1 MSKTLK
7 SIKLA
12 LGAALIAGGMST
24 VSLPSYAQDAEAKPV
39 TLDDLLQRVKRGRVM
54 ENRENKAREERFKR
68 ERDNQR
74 ALLKEAEDEVAR
86 EEAISDKLEKKFNEN
101 DIRIGDKEQQLADRM
116 GEFGELFGVVRTV
129 AGDTEA
135 QISNSLISSERPGR
149 TVYLRELAARKELP
163 RIEELERLWSGLHEQ
178 MTLQGKNTRYQ
189 ATVLNAK
196 GEPTQA
202 EVIRIGPFVSLNADG
217 AYQRYISANEQV
229 ALLGRQPGGRYV
241 SAGKEYAD
249 AQPGEVVPAA
259 IDPSR
264 GQILSLLVTAP
275 SLRER
280 IDFGGTIGYIIIAI
294 AIVGIL
300 MALER
305 IVTLSLVGAKVSSQI
320 KKTDQPDAGNP
331 LGRVLQAYKD
341 NEAVDV
347 ETLELKLDEAVLKET
362 PRLEARLAT
371 LKTLAAVAPLLGL
384 LGTVTGMIETFQ
396 AITLFG
402 TGDPKLMA
410 GGISQALITTVLG
423 LVAAI
428 PIILLHSLANGRSR
442 SVVAVL
448 EEQSAGM
455 IARHAEDHPHHGPQG

>member
-1 MSKTLK
+1 MTMTFK
-7 SIKLA
+7 SVKLV
-12 LGAALIAGGMST
+12 LGAALIAGG
-24 VSLPSYAQDAEAKPV
+24 VSFTAPSIAQDAEAAPL
-39 TLDDLLQRVKRGRVM
+39 TLDDLLDRVKRGRVM
-54 ENRENKAREERFKR
+54 ENRENKEREARFKR
-68 ERDNQR
+68 ERDNQV
-74 ALLKEAEDEVAR
+74 ALLKEAQAEVAR
-86 EEAISDKLEKKFNEN
+86 EEKRSDALEKKFNEN

-129 AGDTEA
+129 AGDTESA
-135 QISNSLISSERPGR
+135 INSSLISSQYPGR
-149 TVYLRELAARKELP
+149 TAFLRELAARKELP
-163 RIEELERLWSGLHEQ
+163 RIEELEQLWASLHEQ
-178 MTLQGKNTRYQ
+178 MTLQGQNVRYT
-189 ATVLNAK
+189 ATILTPD
-196 GEPTQA
+196 GEPSTGEA
-202 EVIRIGPFVSLNADG
+202 VRIGPFVAIAEGKYL
-217 AYQRYISANEQV
+217 RYIEAGSQLAE
-229 ALLGRQPGGRYV
+229 LGRQPGSRYV
-241 SAGKEYAD
+241 SAA
-249 AQPGEVVPAA
+249 AEVEEAEEGTIVPAA

-264 GQILSLLVTAP
+264 GAILSLLVQAP
-275 SLRER
+275 SLSER
-280 IDFGGTIGYIIIAI
+280 ISFGGTIGYIIIGI
-294 AIVGIL
+294 AIIGIL

-305 IVTLSLVGAKVSSQI
+305 IIVLSLVGAKVSSQM
-320 KKTDQPDAGNP
+320 KKTDQPDSKNP

-362 PRLEARLAT
+362 PKLEARLAT

-428 PIILLHSLANGRSR
+428 PIILLHSLANARSR
-442 SVVAVL
+442 GVVAVL

>member
-1 MSKTLK
+1 MTMMFK

-12 LGAALIAGGMST
+12 VGAALIAGGMSFAT
-24 VSLPSYAQDAEAKPV
+24 PSFAQDAEAAPL
-39 TLDDLLQRVKRGRVM
+39 TLDDLLDRVKRGRVI
-54 ENRENKAREERFKR
+54 ENRENKARESRFKN
-68 ERDNQR
+68 ERDNQV
-74 ALLKEAEDEVAR
+74 ALLKEAQDEVAR
-86 EEAISDKLEKKFNEN
+86 EEKRSDQLEKKFNEN

-135 QISNSLISSERPGR
+135 QINNSLISSQYPGR
-149 TVYLRELAARKELP
+149 TKFLRELAARKELP
-163 RIEELERLWSGLHEQ
+163 RIEELERLWAALHEQ
-178 MTLQGKNTRYQ
+178 MTLQGQNVRYT
-189 ATVLNAK
+189 ATILTPD
-196 GEPTQA
+196 GEASTGEA
-202 EVIRIGPFVSLNADG
+202 VRLGPFVAINDEGRYL
-217 AYQRYISANEQV
+217 RYISAGSQLAE
-229 ALLGRQPGGRYV
+229 LGRQPGSRYL
-241 SAGKEYAD
+241 SAAAGVEAAD
-249 AQPGEVVPAA
+249 EGEVVPAA

-264 GQILSLLVTAP
+264 GAILSLLVQAP
-275 SLRER
+275 SLSER
-280 IDFGGTIGYIIIAI
+280 IGFGGTIGYIIIGI
-294 AIVGIL
+294 AVIGIL
-300 MALER
+300 LALER
-305 IVTLSLVGAKVSSQI
+305 IVVLGLVGAKVSSQV
-320 KKTDQPDAGNP
+320 KKTDQPDTGNP
-331 LGRVLQAYKD
+331 LGRVLNAYKE
-341 NEAVDV
+341 NESVDV

-362 PRLEARLAT
+362 PKLEARLAT

-428 PIILLHSLANGRSR
+428 PIILLHSLANASSR
-442 SVVAVL
+442 KVVATL